1 MSAPTTD
8 RPQPADQNEKTG
20 GPAPSPPDGGNP
32 LGWKRGTGHRGGRL
46 PYLLILPALVAIALV
61 YFYPL
66 YRTVVMSF
74 QDFRRKHLW
83 SGDAPDWVGFDQ
95 FANVFGDSHFYV
107 VAGKTVAFMV
117 VCVTVTMLGGLLI
130 ALMMQ
135 RMSRAVRLL
144 VTVALVLAW
153 AMPIVVATSIF
164 RWLTDS
170 EYGLVNIMLT
180 EIPGLDFRGHNWFLE
195 TVQGFGVIAA
205 LVIWGAIPF
214 VAITLYAALTQVPQ
228 ELEEA
233 ARLDGAGA
241 FGVFTHVVFPV
252 IKPVFT
258 LVTTLSVIWD
268 FNIFGQIFLMR
279 GNNVEPHYE
288 LLGIYSYN
296 LAFQSFSFSQGT
308 AVSLITVL
316 LLAGVA
322 GYYLRQMMK
331 RGEVE

>member
-1 MSAPTTD
+1 MD
-8 RPQPADQNEKTG
+8 RRQPADRDEEPG
-20 GPAPSPPDGGNP
+20 GRDPSPPQAGNP
-32 LGWKRGTGHRGGRL
+32 LGWKRGTGHRGGKL

-74 QDFRRKHLW
+74 QDYRRRHLW
-83 SGDAPDWVGFDQ
+83 SGDEADWVGLDQ
-95 FANVFGDSHFYV
+95 FGNVFSDSHFYT
-107 VAGKTVAFMV
+107 VAGKTVVFMV
-117 VCVTVTMLGGLLI
+117 ACVTITIVGGLVI

-135 RMSRAVRLL
+135 RMSLPVRLL
-144 VTVALVLAW
+144 VTVALVTAW

-164 RWLTDS
+164 RWLSDS
-170 EYGLVNIMLT
+170 EYGLANILLSD
-180 EIPGLDFRGHNWFLE
+180 IPGLDFRGHNWFLE
-195 TVQGFGVIAA
+195 TWQGFTVIGA
-205 LVIWGAIPF
+205 VVVWGAIPF
-214 VAITLYAALTQVPQ
+214 VAITLYAALTQVPR

-241 FGVFTHVVFPV
+241 FGVFRNVVFPV

-268 FNIFGQIFLMR
+268 FNVFLQIFLMR
-279 GNNVEPHYE
+279 GNNVEPQYE
-288 LLGIYSYN
+288 LLGIFSYN

-316 LLAGVA
+316 MLAGVA

>member
-1 MSAPTTD
+1 MNRRPSAD
-8 RPQPADQNEKTG
+8 DEGTG
-20 GPAPSPPDGGNP
+20 GTEPPPGPGNP
-32 LGWKRGTGHRGGRL
+32 LGWKRGTGHRGGGL
-46 PYLLILPALVAIALV
+46 PYLLILPAVLAIAAV

-74 QDFRRKHLW
+74 QDYRRRHLW
-83 SGDAPDWVGFDQ
+83 TGDAADWVGLEQ
-95 FANVFGDSHFYV
+95 FRNVFGDAHFYS
-107 VAGKTVAFMV
+107 VAGKTVVFMV
-117 VCVTVTMLGGLLI
+117 VCVTLTMAGGLLI

-135 RMSRAVRLL
+135 RMSRGLRLL
-144 VTVALVLAW
+144 VTAALVTAW

-164 RWLTDS
+164 RWLSDS
-170 EYGLVNIMLT
+170 EYGLINILLT
-180 EIPGLDFRGHNWFLE
+180 DLGLDFRGHNWFLS
-195 TVQGFGVIAA
+195 TWQGFTVIGA
-205 LVIWGAIPF
+205 VVVWGAVPF

-233 ARLDGAGA
+233 ARLDGANA
-241 FGVFTHVVFPV
+241 VGVFQHVVFPV

-258 LVTTLSVIWD
+258 LITTLSVIWD
-268 FNIFGQIFLMR
+268 FNVFLQIFLMR
-279 GNNVEPHYE
+279 GNNVEPQYE

-296 LAFQSFSFSQGT
+296 LAFQSSAFSQGT

-316 LLAGVA
+316 MLAGVA